1 MSIAAHLAIVLVMLR
16 HLNLTIIIVP
26 CLLASL
32 LSCTG
37 SILGGPG
44 SGSGGNGPGS
54 PGNPGDPNSL
64 PAYVPAPLQSKR
76 LLSFQYRNTVRD
88 ILGDKASATLKVE
101 LDPLINGQ
109 SSVAA
114 SQLSYSSST
123 VDTLEQNAFLAAQ
136 TALGDAAQK
145 KKLIP
150 CTPSKADDADCLSK
164 TIEPLGRRFLRHSL
178 SAEEKAAYL
187 KLGTEAALAYQD
199 FSRGV
204 EFAIAA
210 MMQSP
215 QFLYIHSVG
224 DGQAVSR
231 LSGTEVAARMSFF
244 LVGTTPTDALLD
256 AAEAGQLETEDQIR
270 AAAVALLDARPNEAR
285 AALKSF
291 WREYFDLTA
300 LPLLGKDPGLV
311 PNFDEALKVEF
322 EKETTSLMEHVIF
335 DGSGDLR
342 DVIDAPFTF
351 VSKQLA
357 EFYGMMGVNSTT
369 PVKVMLE
376 PNRRGVFNHASWLS
390 LQAHPA
396 DHSPTYRGK
405 FIREKLLCEA
415 VNAPP
420 PDVDTSLP
428 PAPAGENETYRQR
441 LTKKT
446 AAARCQGCHTQMDP
460 IGFAFERFDLAG
472 RYRETESNLPLD
484 STGNLDGKA
493 YDGAPAMVALLKQD
507 ERTSSCLTRSLFRYA
522 QGHIET
528 DGESRPIAALS
539 ESFRNNGH
547 NVKSLMVELVVNETF
562 RSGTKP

>member
-1 MSIAAHLAIVLVMLR
+1 MSR
-16 HLNLTIIIVP
+16 HSSLTMKIVP
-26 CLLASL
+26 FLLL
-32 LSCTG
+32 GLIGCTG
-37 SILGGPG
+37 SILGGPA
-44 SGSGGNGPGS
+44 SGSGGNGPNGTGS
-54 PGNPGDPNSL
+54 PGNPGNPNSL

-76 LLSFQYRNTVRD
+76 LLSFQYRNAVRD

-114 SQLSYSSST
+114 SQLSYSSSSI
-123 VDTLEQNAFLAAQ
+123 DTLEQNAFLAAQ
-136 TALGDAAQK
+136 AALADAVQK
-145 KKLIP
+145 KKLIA
-150 CTPSKADDADCLSK
+150 CTPSKADDADCLTK
-164 TIEPLGRRFLRHSL
+164 TLEPLGRRFLRRSL
-178 SAEEKAAYL
+178 SVEEKAAYL
-187 KLGTEAALAYQD
+187 KVGTEAALAYSD

-215 QFLYIHSVG
+215 HFLYIHSVG
-224 DGQAVSR
+224 DGQPISR
-231 LSGTEVAARMSFF
+231 LSGTEVASRMSFF

-256 AAEAGQLETEDQIR
+256 AAEAGQLETEEQVR
-270 AAAVALLDARPNEAR
+270 AAAMALLEARPVEAR

-311 PNFDEALKVEF
+311 PNFDDGLKAEF
-322 EKETTSLMEHVIF
+322 ERETTSLMEHVIF
-335 DGSGDLR
+335 DGSGDVR
-342 DVIDAPFTF
+342 DVFDAPFSFLT
-351 VSKQLA
+351 KRLA
-357 EFYGMMGVNSTT
+357 EFYGVAGVSSTT
-369 PVKVMLE
+369 PVKVTLDQ
-376 PNRRGVFNHASWLS
+376 NRRGVFSQGAWLS

-405 FIREKLLCEA
+405 FIREKLLCET
-415 VNAPP
+415 VSAPP

-428 PAPAGENETYRQR
+428 PAPSGQNQTYRQR
-441 LTKKT
+441 LTQKT
-446 AAARCQGCHTQMDP
+446 AAARCQNCHTQMDP

-484 STGNLDGKA
+484 SKGDLDGKP

-507 ERTSSCLTRSLFRYA
+507 ERTSTCLTRSLFRFA

-528 DGESRPIAALS
+528 DGESRPIASLS
-539 ESFRNNGH
+539 ETFRNKGYSI
-547 NVKSLMVELVVNETF
+547 KSLMVELVVNETF